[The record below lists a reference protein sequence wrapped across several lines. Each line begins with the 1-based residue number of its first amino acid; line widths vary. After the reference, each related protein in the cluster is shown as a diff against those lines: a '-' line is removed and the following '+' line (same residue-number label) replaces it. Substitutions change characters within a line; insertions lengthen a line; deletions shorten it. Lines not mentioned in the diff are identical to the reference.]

1 MTIQKT
7 PVVAALALFCC
18 VLWGSAF
25 PCIKIGYEW
34 FAIEGAG
41 SQMLFAGCRFFC
53 AGVMTFLLFSLKE
66 RKLLTIKKS
75 SIPAVF
81 GQGVLQTTIQYF
93 FFYLGLANTTGAK
106 GSIITASNAFFS
118 IIIAHFLM
126 KEERFTW
133 KKAIG
138 CIVGFA
144 GVVVVN
150 LTPGAWSSGFAWN
163 GEGFVLLC
171 AIAYGASSVTTKLL
185 SKRERPESI
194 TAYQLIIGGA
204 ILIIMGYLAS
214 GTIGSFTI
222 KSAILFFY
230 LAFLSTLSFTIWAIL
245 LKYNPVSKV
254 APFGFTIPVFGT
266 ALSGLLLHEEI
277 LTWNNLAALVL
288 VSCGII
294 WVNLELPKKRG
305 RGGNENDKRPVLRK
319 T

>member
-7 PVVAALALFCC
+7 PVIAALALFCC

-41 SQMLFAGCRFFC
+41 SQMLFAGYRFFC

-66 RKLLTIKKS
+66 GKSLQIRKS
-75 SIPAVF
+75 SIPFVF

-118 IIIAHFLM
+118 IIIAHFLI
-126 KEERFTW
+126 KGEKFSW
-133 KKAIG
+133 NKGIG
-138 CIVGFA
+138 CIIGFA
-144 GVVVVN
+144 GVIVVN
-150 LTPGAWSSGFAWN
+150 LSPGALGSGFSWN

-171 AIAYGASSVTTKLL
+171 AVAYGASTVTTKLI
-185 SKRERPESI
+185 SKREKPEAI
-194 TAYQLIIGGA
+194 TAYQLMIGGL
-204 ILIIMGYLAS
+204 ILIFMGYLAG
-214 GTIGSFTI
+214 GTMGSFTI
-222 KSAILFFY
+222 KSAFLFFY
-230 LAFLSTLSFTIWAIL
+230 LAFLSTISFTIWAIL
-245 LKYNPVSKV
+245 LKHNPVGKV

-266 ALSGLLLHEEI
+266 ALSGLLLHENI
-277 LTWNNLAALVL
+277 LTWNNLAALLL

-294 WVNLELPKKRG
+294 WVNRREP
-305 RGGNENDKRPVLRK
+305 
-319 T
+319 

>member
-7 PVVAALALFCC
+7 PVVAVLALFCC
-18 VLWGSAF
+18 LLWGSAF

-41 SQMLFAGCRFFC
+41 SQMLFAGWRFFC
-53 AGVMTFLLFSLKE
+53 AGAMTFLLFSFKE
-66 RKLLTIKKS
+66 RKPLRMKKS
-75 SIPAVF
+75 SIPFIF

-106 GSIITASNAFFS
+106 GSIITASNAFFA

-138 CIVGFA
+138 CIVGFS

-150 LTPGAWSSGFAWN
+150 LTPGAWDSGFAWN

-171 AIAYGASSVTTKLL
+171 AVAYGASTVTTKLI
-185 SKRERPESI
+185 SKREKPETI
-194 TAYQLIIGGA
+194 TAYQLMMGGA
-204 ILIIMGYLAS
+204 ILILMGYLA
-214 GTIGSFTI
+214 GGAMGEFTP
-222 KSAILFFY
+222 KSACLFFY
-230 LAFLSTLSFTIWAIL
+230 LAFLSTISFTIWAIL
-245 LKYNPVSKV
+245 LKHNPVGKV

-266 ALSGLLLHEEI
+266 ALSGLLLHENI
-277 LTWNNLAALVL
+277 LTWNNLAALLL
-288 VSCGII
+288 VSGGIL
-294 WVNLELPKKRG
+294 WVNRREP
-305 RGGNENDKRPVLRK
+305 
-319 T
+319 